1 MWCKKFFYDVLQLHV
16 DSYETAYD
24 VGADL
29 PMMFTSCREIE
40 IVSQCMGALVA
51 ETSKI
56 FFLYYSNAL
65 NIHSRYGIG

>member
-1 MWCKKFFYDVLQLHV
+1 MLLCCENCCYDVLQLHV
-16 DSYETAYD
+16 DSYETEYD
-24 VGADL
+24 IGTDL

-56 FFLYYSNAL
+56 CF
-65 NIHSRYGIG
+65 I